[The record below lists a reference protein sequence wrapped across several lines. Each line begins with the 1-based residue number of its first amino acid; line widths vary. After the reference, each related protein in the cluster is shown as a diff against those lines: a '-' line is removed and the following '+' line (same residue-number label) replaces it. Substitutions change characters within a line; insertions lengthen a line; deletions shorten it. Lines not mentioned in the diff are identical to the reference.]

1 MGEGGVV
8 VAAHF
13 FHCYYYFII
22 THCSLRANV
31 SPQYPPTP
39 NPAAF
44 QVVSFRGGQQPPP
57 TRRRCLAHYKPTVH
71 LILLPGGVWHLLP
84 PPTTPDS

>member
-1 MGEGGVV
+1 MAKWRVVWWWGRSGVGG

-31 SPQYPPTP
+31 SPQYPPP

-57 TRRRCLAHYKPTVH
+57 PPAGVALPT
-71 LILLPGGVWHLLP
+71 INP
-84 PPTTPDS
+84 PCI